1 MTDFREAL
9 IEQLESTPSLRRRGK
24 RILDI
29 LKGPKTRRRDR
40 IVARMETHT
49 RLVIGEADAEVD
61 WSKVDWKSVIEIVL
75 KFLLA
80 LLPFLL

>member
-1 MTDFREAL
+1 MNFRESL

-24 RILDI
+24 RILAI
-29 LKGPKTRRRDR
+29 LNGPATRRRER
-40 IVARMETHT
+40 IVARMERQT
-49 RLVIGEADAEVD
+49 RVVMNIKDDVEVD
-61 WSKVDWKSVIEIVL
+61 WSKVDWKAVIEIVL